1 MQSNSSQ
8 RFAVRKVR
16 TADHDQPRYQDEKH
30 NCGGDRPPV
39 VLRAPW
45 IGPATIGGRHENHL
59 RRVNGGL
66 SNSLAWLAAVE
77 NVSSRGWVPGLQ
89 PNREQTHCVGQSV
102 ISADTLTTALVTS
115 PGPVGGPMAVGRPRP
130 VVAAAGRALT
140 PIRALP
146 DFSCGLES
154 RRLETTL

>member
-1 MQSNSSQ
+1 M
-8 RFAVRKVR
+8 
-16 TADHDQPRYQDEKH
+16 DQASDYR
-30 NCGGDRPPV
+30 R
-39 VLRAPW
+39 
-45 IGPATIGGRHENHL
+45 RHENHL
-59 RRVNGGL
+59 RRVVGGL

-77 NVSSRGWVPGLQ
+77 NVLSGGGFRACGA

-115 PGPVGGPMAVGRPRP
+115 PGPVGGSMAVGRPRP